1 MYRVGDH
8 VVSYVT
14 KNGRLALK
22 SPTSGNVLTC
32 FSFITACIIKLYSAE
47 YGLCKIY
54 SGNALPVTDNN
65 CVFQQNRAK
74 VGGIENLTGSSAH
87 SKDFSKHQRR

>member
-1 MYRVGDH
+1 M
-8 VVSYVT
+8 VSYVT

-32 FSFITACIIKLYSAE
+32 FSFITACIHILYSTE

-54 SGNALPVTDNN
+54 SGNALPVTDNY
-65 CVFQQNRAK
+65 CVFQQNRVE
-74 VGGIENLTGSSAH
+74 VGRI
-87 SKDFSKHQRR
+87 